1 MVSNLTISIKDF
13 QSLKNV
19 ELELVPGLNLVVGKT
34 NIGKTAIIRAIDS
47 ALFNIGND
55 DFVRSGQKFCGVF
68 IDNGTHKMSYARSSV
83 GKNEKTAYQFD
94 GGVVQRKVGRTQLEE
109 VQKFFNVRDVR
120 MQNGVKV
127 KLNFWYQNDKP
138 FLMDKTAGQLYEFLS
153 LSSCDKY
160 TKVLKVMQGDEKALK
175 SDITILASEIDTYKK
190 LITKKQEVLDKN
202 DGYNK
207 VYEST
212 VILSRKNNKLNS
224 LIELLKEVGS
234 LRNTINV
241 KKDRLFKIDSEIKSI
256 GFDCVSSSYQSVVST
271 YSTLYNIGKDITG
284 LRKNLQDI
292 RSREV
297 YIRKRKF
304 SFFDN
309 VDFEFI
315 KGKIDSLYLL
325 RQKIG
330 TIDDS
335 VSYCVLNES
344 KITDKTNESLEI
356 SNSLYKDLEKDS
368 SVIKNLKVK
377 SKSLKVFFKLL
388 DDVRSVKDKYNKK
401 EETLKS
407 VIGMLKKSESDFE
420 TFKLEAGYCPLC
432 GTIFT
437 KDEEG

>member
-1 MVSNLTISIKDF
+1 MSDITISIKDF

-19 ELELVPGLNLVVGKT
+19 EIELVPGLNLVVGKT

-55 DFVRSGQKFCGVF
+55 DFVRSGQKFCGVS
-68 IDNGTHKMSYARSSV
+68 IDNGTHKMTYARSAI

-94 GGVVQRKVGRTQLEE
+94 DGVVQRKVGRTQLEE
-109 VQKFFNVRDVR
+109 VQKYFNIRDVR
-120 MQNGVKV
+120 MQNGTKV

-175 SDITILASEIDTYKK
+175 SDIAILTSEIDTYKK

-202 DGYNK
+202 DGYTK
-207 VYEST
+207 VYESA

-224 LIELLKEVGS
+224 LIRLLKEVGS

-241 KKDRLFKIDSEIKSI
+241 KKDRLFKINSEIKSI
-256 GFDCVSSSYQSVVST
+256 RFDCVSSSYQSVVST
-271 YSTLYNIGKDITG
+271 YSTLYNTGRTIAG

-292 RSREV
+292 RSREL

-315 KGKIDSLYLL
+315 KGKINSLYLL
-325 RQKIG
+325 KQKIG
-330 TIDDS
+330 IIDDS

-344 KITDKTNESLEI
+344 KIADKTNESMEI
-356 SNSLYKDLEKDS
+356 SNSLYRDLEKDS

-388 DDVRSVKDKYNKK
+388 NDVRSVKDKYNKK

-407 VIGMLKKSESDFE
+407 VIGMLKKSEDDFE
-420 TFKLEAGYCPLC
+420 TFKLKAGYCPLC

-437 KDEEG
+437 KDKED

>member
-1 MVSNLTISIKDF
+1 MSDIAISIKDF

-19 ELELVPGLNLVVGKT
+19 EIELVPGLNLVVGKT

-55 DFVRSGQKFCGVF
+55 DFVRSGQKFCGVS
-68 IDNGTHKMSYARSSV
+68 IDNGTHKMTYARSAI

-94 GGVVQRKVGRTQLEE
+94 DGVVQRKVGRTQLEE
-109 VQKFFNVRDVR
+109 VQKYFNIRDVR
-120 MQNGVKV
+120 MQNGTKV

-160 TKVLKVMQGDEKALK
+160 TKVLKVMQGDEKSLK
-175 SDITILASEIDTYKK
+175 SDIAILTSEIDTYKK

-202 DGYNK
+202 DGYTK
-207 VYEST
+207 VYESA

-224 LIELLKEVGS
+224 LIGLLKEVSS

-241 KKDRLFKIDSEIKSI
+241 KKDRLFKVNSEIKSI
-256 GFDCVSSSYQSVVST
+256 RFDCVSNSYQNVISA
-271 YSTLYNIGKDITG
+271 YSALYNTGRTIAG

-292 RSREV
+292 RSKEM

-325 RQKIG
+325 KQKIG
-330 TIDDS
+330 AIDSS

-344 KITDKTNESLEI
+344 KITNKTNESLEI
-356 SNSLYKDLEKDS
+356 SNSLYRDLEKDS
-368 SVIKNLKVK
+368 NVIKNLKVK
-377 SKSLKVFFKLL
+377 SKSLKVLFKIL
-388 DDVRSVKDKYNKK
+388 DDVISVKDKYIKK

-407 VIGMLKKSESDFE
+407 VISMLKKSEDDFE
-420 TFKLEAGYCPLC
+420 AFKLEAGYCPLC

-437 KDEEG
+437 KDREG